1 MVVGKIMK
9 QFLSKYGRH
18 FWLFP
23 LVVSLYSWYD
33 LFFQQGGDLFL
44 TLVFS
49 GFTYY
54 FYLKGT
60 GKLKDKDDIFLK

>member
-1 MVVGKIMK
+1 MVVGKTMK
-9 QFLSKYGRH
+9 QFLSKYGKH

-54 FYLKGT
+54 FYLKGI